1 MTRGEMGG
9 KHSFKNTLFYHVS
22 IYLKLKGFTRDS
34 ILIAGNQ
41 FNKVTTGPLEI
52 NRSKHFSK

>member
-1 MTRGEMGG
+1 MTRGAVRG
-9 KHSFKNTLFYHVS
+9 KHSFKNTLFHHVS

-41 FNKVTTGPLEI
+41 FNTVIKGPWKF
-52 NRSKHFSK
+52 NRWKHFSK